1 MAAVLLIMPRTGPE
15 TYTIV
20 GGPKDTVPTIKKT
33 ADGAE
38 DGETAAAKTDT
49 QALRYAVIIDAGSTG
64 SRVHVYKF
72 EVIANPAFPVGCPV
86 SAATLHSG
94 HCT

>member
-20 GGPKDTVPTIKKT
+20 GGPKDTIPTIKKT

-38 DGETAAAKTDT
+38 DGETAAANTDT

-72 EVIANPAFPVGCPV
+72 EV
-86 SAATLHSG
+86 STLHNGIPGGCHLHSR
-94 HCT
+94 